1 MLVMFVFLFS
11 SRTRHT
17 SSALVTGV
25 QTCALPIF
33 PRLPLSGD
41 PAIDGDRIIEGADA
55 VALERGDALH
65 QRHTIGQIAA
75 FGSETAGVRRQLGEH
90 AVAARGGG
98 MAGPVEAERRA
109 RAGVPDEARRR
120 LGERRAA
127 ERGDRKRGGAGKSG

>member
-1 MLVMFVFLFS
+1 MAAGPARQ
-11 SRTRHT
+11 RT
-17 SSALVTGV
+17 AVTV
-25 QTCALPIF
+25 

-90 AVAARGGG
+90 EVAARGGG

-109 RAGVPDEARRR
+109 RAGVPRSEEHTSELQSLMR
-120 LGERRAA
+120 LSYAVFCL
-127 ERGDRKRGGAGKSG
+127 KKKKKNN